1 MNGGLTID
9 EHVTIPA
16 SELAYRASRAG
27 GPGGQHVNTS
37 STRVE
42 VTWNIR
48 ESSALTEALRQRL
61 LRRLASRL
69 DTEGNLR
76 LTSAR
81 TRSQARNRDDVTE
94 RLRALIAKALVPP
107 KPRKRTK
114 PPRASKEKRLQQKKK
129 RAETKALRRPPDE
142 HQ

>member
-81 TRSQARNRDDVTE
+81 TRSQARNREDVTE